1 MENVRGW
8 GEEHGGKDSKGFS
21 KDPGGVGIF
30 WVEEETRNSRQKK
43 ACAKS
48 ELGKAALFGEL
59 EMVGYPWSRE
69 WLIGHSG
76 FSHRSGKGLSHRG
89 PCLQGQGL

>member
-1 MENVRGW
+1 M
-8 GEEHGGKDSKGFS
+8 GEEHGGKDSKSFS
-21 KDPGGVGIF
+21 KDLGGVGVF
-30 WVEEETRNSRQKK
+30 WVEEETNSRQKK

-59 EMVGYPWSRE
+59 EMVGYSWSRE

-76 FSHRSGKGLSHRG
+76 FSHRSGKGLSHKE
-89 PCLQGQGL
+89 PCMPGQGL